1 MNYTVAVRAMCE
13 FTAKHGDLDLRFTPA
28 PSAQEG
34 IIGHG
39 IVTSRRD
46 DGYER
51 EIVLTGEHGNV
62 TVRGRADGY
71 DPALNRIEEIKT
83 YRGDLNRMPANHRA
97 LHWAQAR
104 VYGHLLCKL
113 RDLANLTVAIV
124 YFDVDSHQ
132 ESVLTETHSAES
144 LRDWFESQCERFA
157 AFAARETAHR
167 AARDAALRVL
177 PFPHGAFRSGQ
188 RALAADVYRAA
199 RDGRAL
205 LAQAPTGIG
214 KTVGTLFPMLR
225 ACGDGYL
232 DRVLFLTAKTPGRAL
247 ALDALDLL
255 RGAHA
260 ETAGGDGQ
268 AVAGSSDD
276 ASAIRAAAEKAT
288 EEAAPGVV
296 LAACVGDARGTPSQA
311 VPAVVTDAVSGV
323 APDDDGGV
331 AAVAV
336 TDDASIAAGGAGGS
350 DAAIADRAASTPV
363 ARDRPVPPAA
373 SSAAAGTRAP
383 AIDSATTA
391 TALPLRTLE
400 LVARDKACEHPD
412 RACHGES
419 CPLARGFYDRLDAAR
434 AVALARLRLDRA
446 TVREVALV
454 HEICPYYLAQELA
467 RWADVIVGDYNYYYD
482 GSALLHS
489 LAVQNQWRIGVLV
502 DEAHNLLDRAR
513 GMYSATLDQFAL
525 ADAKRR
531 ATPALAAPLERLN
544 REWNALNRELEQDYV
559 VQATVPSA
567 LLLAAQRFIGRVSEL
582 LADVPLSIEP
592 QVLQFAF
599 DAMHFV
605 NLAEQFDTH
614 SIFDITRV
622 AGEAARVRGSRG
634 GRAKSVLCVRNV
646 IPADFLAPRHAF
658 ARATVLFSGTLS
670 PFHFYR
676 DTLGLPD
683 GTPALDVDGPFR
695 ASQLQVHVA
704 SHVSTRWRD
713 REGSLAPIVEL
724 IATQYARRPG
734 NYLGFLSSFDYLRR
748 IVELMRERH
757 PEVPVWAQERG
768 MDEAAR
774 DAFLARFRDGGRG
787 VGFAVLGG
795 AFAEGIDLAG
805 DRLIGAFIATLGLP
819 QVNDVN
825 EQMRRALDARF
836 GSGYDYMYL
845 FPGMQKVVQAAGRVI
860 RTEHDEGVV
869 HLIDDRYR
877 RREVQRL
884 LPRWWRIEG

>member
-51 EIVLTGEHGNV
+51 EIVLTGVYGNV

-260 ETAGGDGQ
+260 GA
-268 AVAGSSDD
+268 AGSGQIADP
-276 ASAIRAAAEKAT
+276 AMLRAAAAQAT
-288 EEAAPGVV
+288 RVAAPGATDAA
-296 LAACVGDARGTPSQA
+296 LAAIAGTAREAASHA
-311 VPAVVTDAVSGV
+311 APAVVLDAASRVAPDGDGGAASSAVSGD
-323 APDDDGGV
+323 APAAADDPN
-331 AAVAV
+331 AAA
-336 TDDASIAAGGAGGS
+336 TG
-350 DAAIADRAASTPV
+350 RATSTPV
-363 ARDRPVPPAA
+363 ACDPPAHPAA
-373 SSAAAGTRAP
+373 SSAAAGARAP
-383 AIDSATTA
+383 ATDPAATTV
-391 TALPLRTLE
+391 LPLRTLE

-434 AVALARLRLDRA
+434 TTALARLRLDRA
-446 TVREVALV
+446 TVREVALA

-513 GMYSATLDQFAL
+513 GMYSATLDQFVL

-622 AGEAARVRGSRG
+622 TGEAARVRGSRG

-695 ASQLQVHVA
+695 ASQLQVRVA

-724 IATQYARRPG
+724 IAAQYARRPG

-757 PEVPVWAQERG
+757 PDVPVWAQERG

-884 LPRWWRIEG
+884 LPRWWRIEL